1 MSIENIDYM
10 SGSIRIFA
18 KNDKYNL
25 KIFKT
30 KTNFSKFKFFK
41 KNIFFVKKK
50 ILEFINENKIN
61 KKKIIGIGAA
71 TKGNTLLNFCNISD
85 KDINY
90 IIENSPHK
98 IGKFTPGT
106 GIKILDEKKMKIFQA
121 AIILPWNITK
131 HLTKKFLQNSKVSYI
146 SIQKVVKSL

>member
-1 MSIENIDYM
+1 MNIENIDYM

-50 ILEFINENKIN
+50 IIEFINENKIN
-61 KKKIIGIGAA
+61 KKK
-71 TKGNTLLNFCNISD
+71 LL
-85 KDINY
+85 
-90 IIENSPHK
+90 E
-98 IGKFTPGT
+98 
-106 GIKILDEKKMKIFQA
+106 
-121 AIILPWNITK
+121 
-131 HLTKKFLQNSKVSYI
+131 
-146 SIQKVVKSL
+146 